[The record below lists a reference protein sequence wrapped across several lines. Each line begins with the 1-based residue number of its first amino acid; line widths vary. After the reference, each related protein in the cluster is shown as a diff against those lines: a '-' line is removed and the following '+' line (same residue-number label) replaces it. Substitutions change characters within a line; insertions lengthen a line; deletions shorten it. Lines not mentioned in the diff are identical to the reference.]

1 MIERDWNIQPPSGK
15 CCITGR
21 PFADEE
27 MYYTMLN
34 ETPEGLARQDFS
46 ADAWAARNTSVRPL
60 SFWRAEFKIPPAAP
74 TRTIAHDD
82 AESLL
87 RRLIEG
93 DDPATENTRY
103 ILAIMLERKKTFYH
117 RDTVLREGR
126 PWLVYEHKES
136 GETFLIADPRLKLAQ
151 LHDVQQEVSELLRPK
166 PPAVSAPAPAADA
179 PGVPEAPPQGG
190 AGEPAPEG
198 DA

>member
-15 CCITGR
+15 CSVSGR

-27 MYYTMLN
+27 TYYTMLI
-34 ETPEGLARQDFS
+34 ETPEGLARRDFS
-46 ADAWAARNTSVRPL
+46 AEAWAGRDPGAQPL

-74 TRTIAHDD
+74 VRTIAHDD

-87 RRLIEG
+87 RRLIEA
-93 DDPATENTRY
+93 DDPSTENTRY
-103 ILAIMLERKKTFYH
+103 ILAIMLERKRTFYH
-117 RDTVLREGR
+117 RDTVLREER

-136 GETFLIADPRLKLAQ
+136 GETFLVADPRLKLAQ
-151 LHDVQQEVSELLRPK
+151 LHDVQNEVAELLRPK
-166 PPAVSAPAPAADA
+166 PPAAPAAAEAAAA
-179 PGVPEAPPQGG
+179 PETPAQSG
-190 AGEPAPEG
+190 AGAPAAEG